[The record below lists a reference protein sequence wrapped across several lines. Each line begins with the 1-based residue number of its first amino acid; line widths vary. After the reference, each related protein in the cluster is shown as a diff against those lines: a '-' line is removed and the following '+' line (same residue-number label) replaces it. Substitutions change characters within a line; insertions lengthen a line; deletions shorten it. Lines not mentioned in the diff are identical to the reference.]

1 MLCSDEIESRFN
13 DKNRRTSENLISVF
27 FCTHD
32 GLSLSYPNWLSRYSL
47 AKLCNFLAAE
57 IETPLRRERKIRS

>member
-1 MLCSDEIESRFN
+1 MLCSDEIESRFK
-13 DKNRRTSENLISVF
+13 DKNRRTSEYLISVF
-27 FCTHD
+27 FFTHE
-32 GLSLSYPNWLSRYSL
+32 GLINSYPWLSRYSL